1 MPDADWL
8 RDRRRDGGRI
18 VSRDADG
25 SVRTR
30 REVLSLSGVAALA
43 GLAGCGGRIRDRLP
57 GGGPATIDAAALSE
71 ATRGETPT
79 IPETL
84 PVDIEQSFVAGQR
97 DVARAKLDATPA
109 PFDEE
114 TVPNGVIRERL
125 NDAYDHALKSI
136 RDASGAP
143 TASERLDHT
152 THARTA
158 AHEVVA
164 AWDAIESNLT
174 ADDLRASIPAV
185 RDDVDAFEARWAPVG
200 DDPVRA
206 AVVHREIERGL
217 RGARRWL
224 SIPDGQLRAAAGQS
238 LELADIA
245 VDIERA
251 RADTAVGSYLFDR
264 FRGRL
269 DEPTDRTDR
278 LAAARGDL
286 RSRIDRRAEPLPPD
300 RVDDPTS
307 LVDRDVGTTTG
318 VRALAELA
326 SDARRRI
333 DDVAADDGD
342 PRLASDVLSATATLT
357 HLRAFT
363 SLRDRI
369 EGGDDAAVASA
380 EDVGALRSEAI
391 GAIETARDGDRAGL
405 LTDALLPGFAGNI
418 EWIDDRFDRGSGSV
432 RVESVSFDAMR
443 YVTVASLCRA
453 LPETA
458 AEATGAL
465 RSSE

>member
-1 MPDADWL
+1 M
-8 RDRRRDGGRI
+8 
-18 VSRDADG
+18 
-25 SVRTR
+25 RTR

-57 GGGPATIDAAALSE
+57 GGGPATIDAAALAE
-71 ATRGETPT
+71 ATRGDTPT
-79 IPETL
+79 NPDTL

-97 DVARAKLDATPA
+97 DMARAKLDATPA

-114 TVPNGVIRERL
+114 TIPNGVIRERL
-125 NDAYDHALKSI
+125 NDSYDRALKRI
-136 RDASGAP
+136 RDVSGAP
-143 TASERLDHT
+143 TARERLDHA

-158 AHEVVA
+158 AHEVLA
-164 AWDAIESNLT
+164 AWNATESTLT

-185 RDDVDAFEARWAPVG
+185 RDDVDAFESRWSPVG

-206 AVVHREIERGL
+206 AVVHWRIERGL
-217 RGARRWL
+217 RGAPRWL
-224 SIPDGQLRAAAGQS
+224 SIPDGQLRAAAGQP

-264 FRGRL
+264 FREGL
-269 DEPTDRTDR
+269 DKPTDLIDR
-278 LAAARGDL
+278 FVAARADL
-286 RSRIDRRAEPLPPD
+286 RRRIDRRAEPLPAD
-300 RVDDPTS
+300 RTDDPTS

-318 VRALAELA
+318 IRALAELA

-333 DDVAADDGD
+333 TDVAADDGD
-342 PRLASDVLSATATLT
+342 PRLASDVLSATSTLA
-357 HLRAFT
+357 HLRAFA

-369 EGGDDAAVASA
+369 EGGDDVAVASA
-380 EDVGALRSEAI
+380 DDVGTLRSETIEAI
-391 GAIETARDGDRAGL
+391 GAAQDVDRGEL

-418 EWIDDRFDRGSGSV
+418 GWIDAQFDRGSGSV
-432 RVESVSFDAMR
+432 RVDSVAFDAMR

-458 AEATGAL
+458 AEATGVL

>member
-1 MPDADWL
+1 M
-8 RDRRRDGGRI
+8 
-18 VSRDADG
+18 SRDAER
-25 SVRTR
+25 SRLTR
-30 REVLSLSGVAALA
+30 REALSVSGVAAVA
-43 GLAGCGGRIRDRLP
+43 GLAGCGGRLCERLP
-57 GGGPATIDAAALSE
+57 GGGPATIDAAALAE
-71 ATRGETPT
+71 ATRGEIPT

-84 PVDIEQSFVAGQR
+84 PVDIEQSFVDDQR
-97 DVARAKLDATPA
+97 DAARAKLDATPA

-114 TVPNGVIRERL
+114 TIPNGVIRERL
-125 NDAYDHALKSI
+125 NDSYDHALQSI

-143 TASERLDHT
+143 TAYERLNHAT
-152 THARTA
+152 RARTA

-164 AWDAIESNLT
+164 AWDAIESDLT

-185 RDDVDAFEARWAPVG
+185 RDDVDALEARWSPVG
-200 DDPVRA
+200 DDPARA

-251 RADTAVGSYLFDR
+251 RTDTVVGSYLFDR
-264 FRGRL
+264 LRGSL
-269 DEPTDRTDR
+269 DEPMDLTDR
-278 LAAARGDL
+278 LGAARGEL

-300 RVDDPTS
+300 RVEDPTS

-333 DDVAADDGD
+333 TDVAADDGD
-342 PRLASDVLSATATLT
+342 PRLASDVLSATSTLV
-357 HLRAFT
+357 HLRAFA
-363 SLRDRI
+363 SLHDRI
-369 EGGDDAAVASA
+369 EGGDDVAVASA
-380 EDVGALRSEAI
+380 DDVEALRSETIEAI
-391 GAIETARDGDRAGL
+391 GAAQDVDRGEL

-418 EWIDDRFDRGSGSV
+418 GWIDGQFDRGSGSV
-432 RVESVSFDAMR
+432 RVDSVAFDAMR

-458 AEATGAL
+458 AEATGVL